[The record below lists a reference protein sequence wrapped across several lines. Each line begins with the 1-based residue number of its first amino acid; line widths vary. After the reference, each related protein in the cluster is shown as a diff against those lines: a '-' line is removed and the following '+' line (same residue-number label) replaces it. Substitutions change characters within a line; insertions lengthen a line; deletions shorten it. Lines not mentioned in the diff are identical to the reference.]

1 MRSKPPVLSALFL
14 VAGTCIGGGMLALPV
29 STGLSG
35 FLPSA
40 CVMLLCWAAMT
51 LSALLLLEVSL
62 HAPKEAHMLSMSAS
76 LLGQCG
82 SAITWAL
89 FLFISYASMIAYTA
103 AGGGLAAVFARAILG
118 VDWSDEMGCLF
129 FTLLFGGMLTLSN
142 RHIGSLNG
150 WLFLGMLAAYAAL
163 VAMGAKEVQAERLRH
178 ADWSYAFPAAPL
190 LLTTFSFQTM
200 LPSLTPYLHRQA
212 RAIRWAIIGGT
223 TLTLFTYLLWQS
235 LVLGIVPVMGVHS
248 LAEALERGEP
258 ITQFLKE
265 HVASPWLSWVAEW
278 FGFFALVTSF
288 LGIGIGLKDFLR
300 DGMCSLFGEPAAVS
314 FRGKSLLFC
323 LILIPTFLFA
333 AYFERIFLIALE
345 SSGGIGDTILN
356 GLFPICM
363 VWIGRY
369 RLGWKGEKQVGGG
382 KGSLVALFLF
392 FFAILFIQLG
402 MGRLGMG

>member
-1 MRSKPPVLSALFL
+1 MNKPPVLSALFL

-62 HAPKEAHMLSMSAS
+62 HAPKGAHMLSMSAS
-76 LLGQCG
+76 LLGNAG
-82 SAITWAL
+82 SIVTWTL
-89 FLFISYASMIAYTA
+89 FLFISYASIVAYTA
-103 AGGGLAAVFARAILG
+103 AGGGLAAVFARALFG
-118 VDWSDEMGCLF
+118 VDWSDEMGCFF
-129 FTLLFGGMLTLSN
+129 FTLLFGGMLALGN
-142 RHIGSLNG
+142 RRIGSLNA
-150 WLFLGMLAAYAAL
+150 WLFIGMLAAYAVL
-163 VAMGAKEVQAERLRH
+163 VGMGAREVQGEKLQH
-178 ADWSYAFPAAPL
+178 ADWSRAFPAAPL

-200 LPSLTPYLHRQA
+200 LPSLTPYLHRQPQ
-212 RAIRWAIIGGT
+212 AIRRAIIGGT
-223 TLTLFTYLLWQS
+223 TLTLLTYLLWQS
-235 LVLGIVPVMGVHS
+235 LVLGIVPVVGVHG
-248 LAEALERGEP
+248 LAEALEKGQP

-265 HVASPWLSWVAEW
+265 HVASPWLSFVAEW

-288 LGIGIGLKDFLR
+288 LGIGMGLKDFLGDAMR
-300 DGMCSLFGEPAAVS
+300 FLFGERVVADVKGQS
-314 FRGKSLLFC
+314 VIFF
-323 LILIPTFLFA
+323 LILVPTFFFA

-369 RLGWKGEKQVGGG
+369 QLGWKGEKQVCGG
-382 KGSLVALFLF
+382 KGGLALLFCF
-392 FFAILFIQLG
+392 FFLILLIQLT
-402 MGRLGMG
+402 